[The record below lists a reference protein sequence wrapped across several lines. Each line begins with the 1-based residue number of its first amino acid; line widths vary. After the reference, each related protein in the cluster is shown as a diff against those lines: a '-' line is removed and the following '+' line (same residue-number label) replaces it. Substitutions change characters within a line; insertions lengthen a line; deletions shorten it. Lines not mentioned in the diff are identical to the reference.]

1 MFNKI
6 NFLTEKD
13 INKTPIENVKKVW
26 NIKDDYM
33 SHIIYLMNND
43 NLPQDEKDQIMEKLK
58 ELREDRPIKFIT
70 IPFEELEMWAMYKKK
85 WIENL
90 T

>member
-13 INKTPIENVKKVW
+13 INKTPIENVKKVL

-43 NLPQDEKDQIMEKLK
+43 NLQQDEKEHIMDKLK
-58 ELREDRPIKFIT
+58 ELRKKENIKYEIAIKNMSDR
-70 IPFEELEMWAMYKKK
+70 
-85 WIENL
+85 
-90 T
+90 

>member
-13 INKTPIENVKKVW
+13 INKTPIENVKKVL

-43 NLPQDEKDQIMEKLK
+43 NLPKDEKDQIMNKLK
-58 ELREDRPIKFIT
+58 ELR
-70 IPFEELEMWAMYKKK
+70 KK
-85 WIENL
+85 ENMKYEIAIQNMSQK
-90 T
+90 

>member
-13 INKTPIENVKKVW
+13 INKTPIENVKKVL

-33 SHIIYLMNND
+33 SHIICLMNND
-43 NLPQDEKDQIMEKLK
+43 NLPQDEKDQIMINLK
-58 ELREDRPIKFIT
+58 QLR
-70 IPFEELEMWAMYKKK
+70 KK
-85 WIENL
+85 
-90 T
+90 

>member
-13 INKTPIENVKKVW
+13 INKTPIENVKKVL

-33 SHIIYLMNND
+33 SHIIYLINND
-43 NLPQDEKDQIMEKLK
+43 NLSQDEKDKIREKLK
-58 ELREDRPIKFIT
+58 ELRKKENMKYETAIKN
-70 IPFEELEMWAMYKKK
+70 MSNK
-85 WIENL
+85 
-90 T
+90 

>member
-13 INKTPIENVKKVW
+13 INKTPIENVKKVL

-33 SHIIYLMNND
+33 SHIIYLINND
-43 NLPQDEKDQIMEKLK
+43 NLPQDEKDQIMDK
-58 ELREDRPIKFIT
+58 
-70 IPFEELEMWAMYKKK
+70 
-85 WIENL
+85 
-90 T
+90 

>member
-6 NFLTEKD
+6 NYLTEKD
-13 INKTPIENVKKVW
+13 IKKTPIENVKKVL

-43 NLPQDEKDQIMEKLK
+43 NLPQDEKDQIMNHLK
-58 ELREDRPIKFIT
+58 ELR
-70 IPFEELEMWAMYKKK
+70 KK
-85 WIENL
+85 ENL
-90 T
+90 KYEIAIKNMSNK

>member
-13 INKTPIENVKKVW
+13 INKTPIENVKKVL

-43 NLPQDEKDQIMEKLK
+43 NLLQDEKDQIMDKLK
-58 ELREDRPIKFIT
+58 ELR
-70 IPFEELEMWAMYKKK
+70 KK
-85 WIENL
+85 ENL
-90 T
+90 KYEIAIKNMSDK

>member
-13 INKTPIENVKKVW
+13 INKAPIENVKKVL
-26 NIKDDYM
+26 NIKVDYM

-43 NLPQDEKDQIMEKLK
+43 NLPQDEKDQIMDLFK
-58 ELREDRPIKFIT
+58 EFR
-70 IPFEELEMWAMYKKK
+70 KK
-85 WIENL
+85 ENL
-90 T
+90 KYEIAIKNMSNK

>member
-13 INKTPIENVKKVW
+13 INKTPIENVKKVL

-33 SHIIYLMNND
+33 SHVIYLMNNH

-58 ELREDRPIKFIT
+58 ELR
-70 IPFEELEMWAMYKKK
+70 KK
-85 WIENL
+85 ENL
-90 T
+90 KYEIAIKNMSDK

>member
-6 NFLTEKD
+6 NYLTEKD
-13 INKTPIENVKKVW
+13 INKTPIENVKKVL

-43 NLPQDEKDQIMEKLK
+43 NLPKDEKEQKMEKLK
-58 ELREDRPIKFIT
+58 DLR
-70 IPFEELEMWAMYKKK
+70 KK
-85 WIENL
+85 ENL
-90 T
+90 KYEIAIKNMSEK

>member
-13 INKTPIENVKKVW
+13 INKTPIENVKKVL

-43 NLPQDEKDQIMEKLK
+43 NLQQDEKDQIMDKLK
-58 ELREDRPIKFIT
+58 ELRKKENMKYEIAIKN
-70 IPFEELEMWAMYKKK
+70 MSNK
-85 WIENL
+85 
-90 T
+90 

>member
-13 INKTPIENVKKVW
+13 INKTPIENVKKVL

-43 NLPQDEKDQIMEKLK
+43 NLQQDEKEHIMDKLK
-58 ELREDRPIKFIT
+58 ELRKKVNIKYEIAIKNMSDR
-70 IPFEELEMWAMYKKK
+70 
-85 WIENL
+85 
-90 T
+90 

>member
-6 NFLTEKD
+6 NYLTEKD
-13 INKTPIENVKKVW
+13 INKTPVENVKKVL

-43 NLPQDEKDQIMEKLK
+43 NLAQDEKEQIMEKLK
-58 ELREDRPIKFIT
+58 DLR
-70 IPFEELEMWAMYKKK
+70 KK
-85 WIENL
+85 ENL
-90 T
+90 KYEIAIKNMSEK

>member
-13 INKTPIENVKKVW
+13 INKTPIENVNKVL

-43 NLPQDEKDQIMEKLK
+43 NLPQDEKDQIMDKIK
-58 ELREDRPIKFIT
+58 ELRKKENIKYDGH
-70 IPFEELEMWAMYKKK
+70 PCC
-85 WIENL
+85 
-90 T
+90 

>member
-13 INKTPIENVKKVW
+13 INKTPIENVKKVL

-33 SHIIYLMNND
+33 SHIIYLINND
-43 NLPQDEKDQIMEKLK
+43 NLPQDEKDQIMDKLK
-58 ELREDRPIKFIT
+58 ELRKKENMKYEIAIKN
-70 IPFEELEMWAMYKKK
+70 MSNK
-85 WIENL
+85 
-90 T
+90 

>member
-13 INKTPIENVKKVW
+13 INKTPIENVKKVL

-33 SHIIYLMNND
+33 SHIINLMNNG
-43 NLPQDEKDQIMEKLK
+43 NLPHDEKEQIMLM
-58 ELREDRPIKFIT
+58 LRTF
-70 IPFEELEMWAMYKKK
+70 YKIVSS
-85 WIENL
+85 WSHFCSQ
-90 T
+90 

>member
-6 NFLTEKD
+6 NYLTEKD
-13 INKTPIENVKKVW
+13 INKTPIENVKKVL

-43 NLPQDEKDQIMEKLK
+43 NLPQDETDQIMNHLK
-58 ELREDRPIKFIT
+58 ELR
-70 IPFEELEMWAMYKKK
+70 KK
-85 WIENL
+85 ENL
-90 T
+90 KYEIAIKNMSNK

>member
-13 INKTPIENVKKVW
+13 INKTPIENVKKVL

-33 SHIIYLMNND
+33 IHIIYLMNND
-43 NLPQDEKDQIMEKLK
+43 NLPQDEKDQIMDKLK
-58 ELREDRPIKFIT
+58 ELRKKENMKYEIAIKN
-70 IPFEELEMWAMYKKK
+70 MSNK
-85 WIENL
+85 
-90 T
+90 

>member
-6 NFLTEKD
+6 NYLTEKD
-13 INKTPIENVKKVW
+13 INKTPIENVKKVL

-43 NLPQDEKDQIMEKLK
+43 NLPQDEKDQIMNHFKKLRNK
-58 ELREDRPIKFIT
+58 
-70 IPFEELEMWAMYKKK
+70 
-85 WIENL
+85 ENL
-90 T
+90 KYEIAIKNMSNK

>member
-6 NFLTEKD
+6 NYLTEKD
-13 INKTPIENVKKVW
+13 INKTPIENVKKVL

-43 NLPQDEKDQIMEKLK
+43 NLQQDENDQIMNHLK
-58 ELREDRPIKFIT
+58 ELRKKDNLKYEIAIKN
-70 IPFEELEMWAMYKKK
+70 MSDK
-85 WIENL
+85 
-90 T
+90 

>member
-13 INKTPIENVKKVW
+13 INKTPIENVKKVL

-43 NLPQDEKDQIMEKLK
+43 HLPQDEQDQIMDKLK
-58 ELREDRPIKFIT
+58 ELR
-70 IPFEELEMWAMYKKK
+70 KK
-85 WIENL
+85 ENMKYEIAIQNMSNK
-90 T
+90 

>member
-13 INKTPIENVKKVW
+13 INKTPIENVKKVL

-33 SHIIYLMNND
+33 SRIIYLMNND
-43 NLPQDEKDQIMEKLK
+43 NLPQDEKDQIMDKLK
-58 ELREDRPIKFIT
+58 ELR
-70 IPFEELEMWAMYKKK
+70 KK
-85 WIENL
+85 ENL
-90 T
+90 KYEIAIKNMSDK

>member
-13 INKTPIENVKKVW
+13 INKTPIENVKKVL
-26 NIKDDYM
+26 NIKDDYV

-43 NLPQDEKDQIMEKLK
+43 NLPQDEKEQIMEKLK
-58 ELREDRPIKFIT
+58 ELRKKENMKYEIAIKNMSNICCQS
-70 IPFEELEMWAMYKKK
+70 
-85 WIENL
+85 
-90 T
+90 

>member
-13 INKTPIENVKKVW
+13 INKTPIENVKKVL

-43 NLPQDEKDQIMEKLK
+43 NLPQDEKDQIMDKLK
-58 ELREDRPIKFIT
+58 ELRKKENMKYEIAIKN
-70 IPFEELEMWAMYKKK
+70 MSNKK
-85 WIENL
+85 L
-90 T
+90 SMVL

>member
-13 INKTPIENVKKVW
+13 INKTPIENVKKVL

-43 NLPQDEKDQIMEKLK
+43 YLPQDEKDQIMEKLK
-58 ELREDRPIKFIT
+58 ELRKKENMKYEIAIKN
-70 IPFEELEMWAMYKKK
+70 MSNK
-85 WIENL
+85 
-90 T
+90 

>member
-13 INKTPIENVKKVW
+13 INKTPIENVKKVL

-33 SHIIYLMNND
+33 SHIINLMNND
-43 NLPQDEKDQIMEKLK
+43 NLPQDEKDQIMDKLK
-58 ELREDRPIKFIT
+58 ELR
-70 IPFEELEMWAMYKKK
+70 KK
-85 WIENL
+85 ENL
-90 T
+90 KYKIAIKNMSDK

>member
-13 INKTPIENVKKVW
+13 INKTPIENVKKVL

-58 ELREDRPIKFIT
+58 ELG
-70 IPFEELEMWAMYKKK
+70 KK
-85 WIENL
+85 ENMKYEIAIQNMSNK
-90 T
+90 